1 MPSSSPQDLF
11 LRTKIRASRPPRD
24 AIERPRLDSIRIGVL
39 HVRLTTLTAPGGFG
53 KSTLAAAWVAH
64 WQALGHS
71 CAWLSLAHEDDE
83 PARFLYYLVQ
93 AMQQLGQGVGD
104 TALPL
109 LQGSA
114 LTAPRAVLS
123 LLINDLEQFEG
134 EAVVVLD
141 DYQWVHDKA
150 IHDAVAFL
158 VTHAPSQFHLLI
170 TSRVLP
176 PLSLVRLRAHGEW
189 LDVDAALLRFD
200 EDETTRFLTSA
211 CPRAPNSAQIAALH
225 AGTEGWAA
233 ALRLAALSQGHT
245 GVLDATGS
253 GASPVFAGLIE
264 DLLESL
270 PAPTRH
276 FMAQTAVLERLNP
289 HLCDA
294 VCYSRD
300 AAAHIELLQQH
311 NLLVDLSDGE
321 NKWLRYHQLLREHLL
336 GSLTKH
342 LEIDQNLMHHRA
354 AQWFASQSAWIDAV
368 RHALKGGDTGQAIDW
383 LAHCCMALVK
393 SGDLLTLLS
402 WRRQLP
408 PEVLATQ
415 TPVQLAVAWG
425 LTLAMRFTE
434 AEPLLDDIE
443 HTAHSAPMAVPNPSA
458 TVGDCLAIRAVIA
471 ALQDDSLK
479 AGQVARLWRERF
491 NSGDTFTLNVMSNVM
506 RYVHWKHGNLVGV
519 YEQPWVAAS
528 QDEERHNAFSVV
540 YKHTL
545 LGCVELQKARLGLA
559 ERHAREALRHA
570 QMDSRVES
578 VSSALA
584 TPLMAMLHYQQGR
597 CDEAAALL
605 QPMLPLIDNT
615 AMFEAVMLAY
625 RVLVRV
631 ARLQG
636 RDAAAFELIERAE
649 VIGYNR
655 GWDRLVGA
663 MLLERI
669 KLLLGEGRLDEAN
682 ATAIRLTRLATNA
695 ATGPVCSRS
704 ELLVFRDVGLAR
716 LALADQRLTD
726 ARQLLTPLLEAA
738 RSTGQDL
745 RALQIGTCLCIAHM
759 ALGDPDACFVEL
771 RRVLHAALRCG
782 AIRSVLDEGDEVVD
796 MLPRFLIS
804 KGCDTEL
811 GDFVRRLLAD
821 NHARQKKHGEP
832 GLHSVLTERETN
844 VIKLVAQGHSNKEI
858 ARTMNISAET
868 VKTHLK
874 KIFEKL
880 GVQQRSQAVQM
891 AQLLCVNL
899 SLKGEDP

>member
-1 MPSSSPQDLF
+1 MPSSGPQDTF
-11 LRTKIRASRPPRD
+11 LRTKIRAPRPPRD
-24 AIERPRLDSIRIGVL
+24 AIHRSRLDAIRAAVL
-39 HVRLTTLTAPGGFG
+39 HARLTTLTAPGGFG

-83 PARFLYYLVQ
+83 PARFLYCLVQ

-104 TALPL
+104 AALPL
-109 LQGSA
+109 LQGRA

-123 LLINDLEQFEG
+123 LLINDLEQFDG

-141 DYQWVHDKA
+141 DYQWVHDKG

-158 VTHAPSQFHLLI
+158 VAHAPSQFHLLI

-211 CPRAPNSAQIAALH
+211 CLHAPTAVQIATLH

-245 GVLDATGS
+245 GMLEAAGS
-253 GASPVFAGLIE
+253 GASPVFSSLIE

-276 FMAQTAVLERLNP
+276 FMAQTAVLERLNTD
-289 HLCDA
+289 LCNA
-294 VCYSRD
+294 VCHSED
-300 AAAHIELLQQH
+300 AAAHIELLEQH
-311 NLLVDLSDGE
+311 NLLVDPSEGE
-321 NKWLRYHQLLREHLL
+321 SKWLRYHQLLREYLL
-336 GSLTKH
+336 GSLTQH
-342 LEIDQNLMHHRA
+342 LAVDQNLMHRRA
-354 AQWFASQSAWIDAV
+354 AQWFANQSAWTDAV

-383 LAHCCMALVK
+383 LARCCMALVK

-402 WRRQLP
+402 WRRQFPAAL
-408 PEVLATQ
+408 LNTQ
-415 TPVQLAVAWG
+415 KQVQLAVAWG

-434 AEPLLDDIE
+434 AEPLLNDIE
-443 HTAHSAPMAVPNPSA
+443 SAAQPEPPAGPGPSAP
-458 TVGDCLAIRAVIA
+458 VGDCLAIRAVIA
-471 ALQDDSLK
+471 ALQDDSVK
-479 AGQVARLWRERF
+479 AGEVARLWHERF

-519 YEQPWVAAS
+519 YEQPWVTALH
-528 QDEERHNAFSVV
+528 DEDHNNAFSAV

-570 QMDSRVES
+570 QMDARVES
-578 VSSALA
+578 VSLALA
-584 TPLMAMLHYQQGR
+584 TPLLAMLHYQCGR

-605 QPMLPLIDNT
+605 LPMLPLIDNT
-615 AMFEAVMLAY
+615 AMFESAMLAY

-636 RDAAAFELIERAE
+636 RNAAAFELMERAE

-669 KLLLGEGRLDEAN
+669 KLLLAEGRLDEAN
-682 ATAIRLTRLATNA
+682 ATVIRLTRLAANTSMV
-695 ATGPVCSRS
+695 PVCSLS
-704 ELLVFRDVGLAR
+704 ELVVFRDVGLAC
-716 LALADQRLTD
+716 LALADQRLDD
-726 ARQLLTPLLEAA
+726 ARNLLAPLLEAA

-745 RALQIGTCLCIAHM
+745 RALQIGTCLAVLHM
-759 ALGDPDACFVEL
+759 AQGAPDACFAEL
-771 RRVLHAALRCG
+771 RCVLQAALRSG
-782 AIRSVLDEGDEVVD
+782 AIRSVLDEGDEVVG

-804 KGCDTEL
+804 KDCDTEL

-821 NHARQKKHGEP
+821 NRAHQTSHGAP
-832 GLHSVLTERETN
+832 GLNSVLTERETN
-844 VIKLVAQGHSNKEI
+844 VIRLVAQGHSNKEI
-858 ARTMNISAET
+858 ARAMNISAET

-880 GVQQRSQAVQM
+880 GVQQRAQAVQM
-891 AQLLCVNL
+891 ARLFCLNVP
-899 SLKGEDP
+899 LKGEEP